1 MAEGP
6 FETLI
11 RVQDLDT
18 ELARLE
24 HRRAALPE
32 RQALAALEGR
42 LAQLAARTAE
52 ARRVRDALGARQDDL
67 EAQIGALNQ
76 RRQGLE
82 DRLYAARGTAARDL
96 AAIDEEVRH
105 LTGRRA
111 ELEDAELAVM
121 EEQEPVD
128 AELDRLAEERA
139 PVEVEAEDARRALA
153 EADAEVAA
161 ELERV
166 AAERGRMAADLPTD
180 LADRYETLRAR
191 LKGTGAARL
200 VGNRCEG
207 CHLELPSMEVD
218 RIRRLPPDTVVTC
231 DQCGRILVR

>member
-1 MAEGP
+1 VAEGP